1 MIQQIST
8 AQKNTKLIQFSG
20 FLLTPSR
27 DSMLPV
33 CFGQVYNMNKKI
45 GTTANYEGYFSLV
58 VSANDTLI
66 FKCLGFKETKYII
79 PNTIEGNKFTALQ
92 IMSRDIVELSEII
105 IVPWN
110 TMSEFKQAFVDLQL
124 NNDDLIRAQQN
135 LSLQRLERA
144 ERSLEYDGG
153 EMAGYTLGLQTQQN
167 FNNSTMP
174 VYGLTNPI
182 AWYNFIDALRNGK
195 LKNKR
200 K

>member
-1 MIQQIST
+1 MGGKFIISI
-8 AQKNTKLIQFSG
+8 KDWNNS
-20 FLLTPSR
+20 
-27 DSMLPV
+27 
-33 CFGQVYNMNKKI
+33 
-45 GTTANYEGYFSLV
+45 NYEGYFSLV

-92 IMSRDIVELSEII
+92 ILSRDIVDLSEII

-124 NNDDLIRAQQN
+124 NNNDDLIRAQQN